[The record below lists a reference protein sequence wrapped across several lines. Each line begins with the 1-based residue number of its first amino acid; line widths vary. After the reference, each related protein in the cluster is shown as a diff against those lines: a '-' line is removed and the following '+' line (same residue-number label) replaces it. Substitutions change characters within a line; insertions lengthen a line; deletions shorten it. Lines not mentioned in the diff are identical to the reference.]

1 MQEKHWNFIQGESG
15 FFIVADVDPSIG
27 KRSKSSYIL
36 WSLSSNDCYVIVMLE
51 RKGWGLPHFIYSK
64 KMWMVECKCLK
75 KTMNVG
81 YILSLVLNILNFFA
95 HRCKEREIKKLIY
108 LQNLQKL
115 TFHVIQPHTLFYFM
129 STFYEHLISTEG

>member
-1 MQEKHWNFIQGESG
+1 
-15 FFIVADVDPSIG
+15 
-27 KRSKSSYIL
+27 
-36 WSLSSNDCYVIVMLE
+36 
-51 RKGWGLPHFIYSK
+51 
-64 KMWMVECKCLK
+64 MVECKCLK